1 MDLQYTSLSD
11 WNNPVKPYSD
21 SCAATWLLLQS
32 CNYNLDNQQLPT
44 GLKVST
50 PLTAAA
56 WFLMKKCKQCD
67 QEKKKEKWKNGND
80 ALLFISSF
88 DYSMWTNILLSIFTI
103 QFHLM

>member
-67 QEKKKEKWKNGND
+67 QEKKKEK
-80 ALLFISSF
+80 
-88 DYSMWTNILLSIFTI
+88 
-103 QFHLM
+103 